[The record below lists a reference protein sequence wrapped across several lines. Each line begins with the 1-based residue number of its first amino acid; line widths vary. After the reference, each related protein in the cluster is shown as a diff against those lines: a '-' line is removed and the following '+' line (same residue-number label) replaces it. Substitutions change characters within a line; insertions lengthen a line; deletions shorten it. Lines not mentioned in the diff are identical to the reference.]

1 MSKDYKPRQN
11 KNNSKGSPFLT
22 GLLIGFLLG
31 VVTVVAFTM
40 YLKGDTSPF
49 QDTRAK
55 KEPIE
60 TIAEKAEAEKVEEA
74 KETTAKKE
82 EPESDFDFYTDLPE
96 TETKVTAKEIK
107 ANPTV
112 IKTSL
117 NFLQIGAF
125 QKEEDADNMKAK
137 LALQGFEAVVQTASI
152 PDKGTW
158 HRVRIG
164 PLNNVERINK
174 MRRELLNNGFKADLI
189 KVRK

>member
-11 KNNSKGSPFLT
+11 KNSSKGSPFLT

-31 VVTVVAFTM
+31 VITAVALTM

-49 QDTRAK
+49 QDTK
-55 KEPIE
+55 PKQEV
-60 TIAEKAEAEKVEEA
+60 IAEEA
-74 KETTAKKE
+74 KTETAKKE
-82 EPESDFDFYTDLPE
+82 TENTAKKDVPDSDFDFYTDLPE
-96 TETKVTAKEIK
+96 TETKVTEKEIK

-152 PDKGTW
+152 PDKGIW

-164 PLNNVERINK
+164 PLNSVERINK
-174 MRRELLNNGFKADLI
+174 VRRELLSSGFKADLI